1 MQNLPLPIELRQEI
15 YKYLF
20 QPAATI
26 TMEEDWPCFEAAP
39 IETALFRVNSTISA
53 EAQAFFK
60 KRGFMVVTLT
70 DSWTSVALRHVI
82 PSKPIHKD
90 ELNKIPTPL
99 KISII
104 GKLSGRKS
112 NRHRKTTHLIIDLQ
126 YLNRMVD
133 FLNSYQANIGAFDTT
148 LLRPTSVSIQRIHLT
163 LNDSFDKLGLD
174 SKIYENC
181 VQQLK
186 DFRLGPDSSDA
197 DLSGQP
203 VAKILT
209 LLPLPY
215 NPKQKDLWQELMTSI
230 CRLSYSGQA
239 SIPYARQLQDKAQA
253 FWDKGDL
260 WSARAYSDM
269 AITCFS
275 DRYSRLNPTNNQQFG
290 ETLIDLLFQATEL
303 ALAMRQDA
311 YLYAEKAHFYVRKT
325 DGASLSPEQTFI
337 HYGALRRVYL
347 DTLEQ
352 KYFQKILQALEAAY
366 ILFTEKKD
374 EERQGRILEEFDV
387 RLVVWKM
394 DPKNY
399 RFYVGV
405 ENKLWERL
413 APTLTSALEALKI
426 AEAENDKKELA
437 EFEAALEN
445 ETEMDD
451 E

>member
-1 MQNLPLPIELRQEI
+1 MQNLPLPIEVRQEI

-60 KRGFMVVTLT
+60 KRGFMGVTLT
-70 DSWTSVALRHVI
+70 DSWTTVALRHVI
-82 PSKPIHKD
+82 PSRQINKN
-90 ELNKIPTPL
+90 ELSKIPMPL
-99 KISII
+99 KMSII
-104 GKLSGRKS
+104 GKLSGRKA
-112 NRHRKTTHLIIDLQ
+112 NHHRKTTHLIIDLQ

-133 FLNSYQANIGAFDTT
+133 FLNSYQANIGAFDNT

-163 LNDSFDKLGLD
+163 LNDSFDKLGLN
-174 SKIYENC
+174 SKIYDNC

-186 DFRLGPDSSDA
+186 DIRLGPDSNTDP
-197 DLSGQP
+197 SGQP

-215 NPKQKDLWQELMTSI
+215 NPKQKDLLQEIMTAI
-230 CRLSYSGQA
+230 CKNSYSGQA
-239 SIPYARQLQDKAQA
+239 SIPYARQLQDKAEA
-253 FWDKGDL
+253 FWEKGDL
-260 WSARAYSDM
+260 WNARAYSDM
-269 AITCFS
+269 AIACFS
-275 DRYSRLNPTNNQQFG
+275 DRYSRLNPTKNQQFG
-290 ETLIDLLFQATEL
+290 ETLIDLLFQATKL
-303 ALAMRQDA
+303 AFAMGQDA

-325 DGASLSPEQTFI
+325 EGASLSTEQTFV
-337 HYGALRRVYL
+337 HYNALRAIYL
-347 DTLEQ
+347 NTLEHR
-352 KYFQKILQALEAAY
+352 YFKKVLQALEAAY
-366 ILFTEKKD
+366 ILFTETKD
-374 EERQGRILEEFDV
+374 KESQGRILEEFDV
-387 RLVVWKM
+387 RLVVWTT

-399 RFYVGV
+399 RLYVQV
-405 ENKLWERL
+405 ANKLWERL

-437 EFEAALEN
+437 EFEASLEH